1 MTAITFDTLTFANKL
16 KNVGVDPIVAE
27 TQAQVTSEILS
38 EITTNQIATKED
50 IRFIRDEMQKLEMR
64 MYGFIVRCVSF
75 TIIMLGGLQ
84 TLYHFV

>member
-27 TQAQVTSEILS
+27 TQAQVTSEILN

-64 MYGFIVRCVSF
+64 MYGFIVKCVSF